1 MILVALVTIIHF
13 PTSFIIKIL
22 KAFFL
27 DIDDLKDKR
36 NAQRNSQV
44 MLHVSLNE
52 KYLNTWMNECEGGG
66 KKNKTFWNVDSLLWK
81 KNKAQKVVSSS
92 FKDGL
97 KFGKGF

>member
-1 MILVALVTIIHF
+1 MILVFSSLLLL
-13 PTSFIIKIL
+13 SFIIKIL

-66 KKNKTFWNVDSLLWK
+66 EEK
-81 KNKAQKVVSSS
+81 
-92 FKDGL
+92 
-97 KFGKGF
+97 